1 VPAGLAVRWPGWH
14 QQLNVGQLNI
24 KGASPMDAKTLEG
37 VIVGLFLI
45 TAFVISQVIQYRRRH
60 R

>member
-1 VPAGLAVRWPGWH
+1 
-14 QQLNVGQLNI
+14 
-24 KGASPMDAKTLEG
+24 MDAKMLEG